1 MVRLNIKNRLMR
13 EFAFYKK
20 DTDYFETILS
30 LNIISY
36 KEAAV
41 IVLNDLRN
49 NWQNFDMDWF
59 VEKLQDNKKSLL
71 SSLRY
76 LLECLKK
83 YNLVIDIDYLNALL
97 KKYPVLEELLAD
109 IFKDKT
115 SVNYDYLA
123 SLVDSEEAINFLGLY
138 ATIKGKFDED
148 LEDIDFLGI
157 PDNHYTS
164 DSVKMYLLE
173 IKEYAILPHDQ
184 IIECFKAIET
194 ITNSLKEDI
203 TNEERVK
210 LKKRY
215 NYYRNLI
222 INTNLR
228 LVVNIAKRYSGRG
241 IDFLD
246 LIQEG
251 NKGLITAFEKFNYK
265 FGYHFSTYATW
276 WIRQAITRSIANDS
290 NLIRLPVHRYE
301 IIKKVYNTQKELE
314 MNLSRDPSAEEIA
327 NKLGISVNDVNS
339 CLEDSKVIVSLDA
352 TLPRAD
358 RETDSSKMSNYIKS
372 EENLE
377 DNVINGLLPEYLNDI
392 LSKCLTPKQE
402 KVIRMRFGI
411 QEPGKFNPLYD
422 GEHSLQKVGDTLSLT
437 RERIRQI
444 ESKAL
449 KRLSSHTSKIGLTGY
464 FSENKMNEVAKP
476 VEKKSKQ
483 EKGRA
488 FRMTPYKF
496 SEIVNG
502 DIEKIK
508 KCIELLSEEEQ
519 SALYA
524 RFGKNLDESNPVSR
538 KVSIMAYNAAKRIK
552 KMLENEAYRIRI
564 ENIKFGKNVPVV
576 TVLNGKRSIC
586 YLHDKLGCSKETIDL
601 LALNIINLPNMDI
614 LFYCYGSDL
623 SMAIDE
629 IAMPEEDY
637 NALEAVYPILKEKLA
652 NLNQSPSLKEV
663 LGTTDE
669 EVFYLANFANKN
681 TIRYRILSDK
691 FGSGL
696 TDNVKLMF
704 TKKTEKESFFKGLLA
719 AKKEIQNYRLNRG
732 ASSSLLPKEDI
743 HDIPE
748 EQKAIYLKDI
758 LEATDEEM
766 TYLTKTNPI
775 DPNTKIYSVLT
786 KLFGES
792 LASPRNSQKLGANE
806 RHCYYNGLAS
816 LKKKLEAYRKN
827 SKVTL
832 LDVLACSKEELP
844 EIMNLKEGV
853 IHQYFTNLFGN
864 DFSGEIDLSSLD
876 ASARKTWNIN
886 ITYLRKRYKKI
897 REERSLS
904 LINVLGIN
912 ESKFAS
918 YVAFYKEYYLSNYHE
933 LSKYFGEDLT
943 LKVDVNYKEE
953 KDTIKNLINIF
964 ISDYSVYKNNFLIA
978 ILGCTSSELIELQK
992 RLACDEEF
1000 LASLQKI
1007 FGENLSEEPKNI
1019 HEDISPYINRL
1030 KECLETLR
1038 LEGKRVTEP
1047 VEILTEQEY
1056 ATKLTPFKHPFFKE
1070 FVKLLPLEYQIIT
1083 ALRLGLYD
1091 GMIHSLSELA
1101 ELFNI
1106 SEQEVLMKT
1115 EKGISLFQTLVLKY
1129 HELYGKDFPTLDGES
1144 TMLLRLN
1151 GK

>member
-1 MVRLNIKNRLMR
+1 ML
-13 EFAFYKK
+13 
-20 DTDYFETILS
+20 
-30 LNIISY
+30 
-36 KEAAV
+36 
-41 IVLNDLRN
+41 
-49 NWQNFDMDWF
+49 
-59 VEKLQDNKKSLL
+59 
-71 SSLRY
+71 
-76 LLECLKK
+76 
-83 YNLVIDIDYLNALL
+83 DIDYLNALL
-97 KKYPVLEELLAD
+97 KKYPILDELLANL
-109 IFKDKT
+109 FKDKEK
-115 SVNYDYLA
+115 VNYDYLA
-123 SLVDSEEAINFLGLY
+123 SLIDNEETINFLVLY

-148 LEDIDFLGI
+148 LEDIDLDI
-157 PDNHYTS
+157 PDNKYTN
-164 DSVKMYLLE
+164 DSVQMYLLE
-173 IKEYAILPHDQ
+173 IKAYSVLPHNQ
-184 IIECFKAIET
+184 IIEYFKEIET

-228 LVVNIAKRYSGRG
+228 LVINIAKRYMGRG

-251 NKGLITAFEKFNYK
+251 NNGLITAFEKFNYK
-265 FGYHFSTYATW
+265 LGYHFSTYATW

-290 NLIRLPVHRYE
+290 NLIRIPVHRYE
-301 IIKKVYNTQKELE
+301 MIKKVANTKRQLN
-314 MNLSRDPSAEEIA
+314 MDLGRDVTEEEIS
-327 NKLGISVNDVNS
+327 NKLGISVKEVSS
-339 CLEDSKVIVSLDA
+339 CLRETRVTTSLDA
-352 TLPRAD
+352 TVSTAD
-358 RETDSSKMSNYIKS
+358 KESDGSKMINFIKS

-377 DNVINGLLPEYLNDI
+377 DNVINGLLPEYLNDV
-392 LSKCLTPKQE
+392 LSKCLTKKQE
-402 KVIRMRFGI
+402 KIIRMRFGI
-411 QEPGKFNPLYD
+411 QEPGKFNELYD
-422 GEHSLQKVGDTLSLT
+422 GEHTLRQVGAALSLT
-437 RERIRQI
+437 HERIRQI
-444 ESKAL
+444 EVKAL
-449 KRLSSHTSKIGLTGY
+449 KKLSSHTSKIGLTGY
-464 FSENKMNEVAKP
+464 FN
-476 VEKKSKQ
+476 EKKAAEQLAKNSKK

-488 FRMTPYKF
+488 FKMTPYKF

-502 DIEKIK
+502 DIEETK

-524 RFGKNLDESNPVSR
+524 RFGKNLDESNQVSR
-538 KVSIMAYNAAKRIK
+538 EVSVMAYNAAKKIK
-552 KMLENEAYRIRI
+552 KMQEKKSSNSSVRK
-564 ENIKFGKNVPVV
+564 IKSRKNGPVV
-576 TVLNGKRSIC
+576 TVLNGKRNIC

-601 LALNIINLPNMDI
+601 LALNIINLPDVAI
-614 LFYCYGSDL
+614 LFDYYGPDL

-637 NALEAVYPILKEKLA
+637 NALEKIYPILKEKLT
-652 NLNQSPSLKEV
+652 NLKPFTTLKEI
-663 LGTTDE
+663 LEATDDE
-669 EVFYLANFANKN
+669 IAYLANFANK
-681 TIRYRILSDK
+681 TKIRYRILSDK
-691 FGSGL
+691 FGAEL
-696 TDNVKLMF
+696 TDSAKLIFVKE
-704 TKKTEKESFFKGLLA
+704 TEKESFFKGLLA
-719 AKKEIQNYRLNRG
+719 AKKEIQMYHQKKGILT
-732 ASSSLLPKEDI
+732 AKEDI
-743 HDIPE
+743 ASVSKE
-748 EQKAIYLKDI
+748 KCELYLKDI
-758 LEATDEEM
+758 LQATDEEM
-766 TYLTKTNPI
+766 TYLTEINPI
-775 DPNTKIYSVLT
+775 DPNTKIYSLFT
-786 KLFGES
+786 ELFGKS
-792 LASPRNSQKLGANE
+792 LTSPRIFKKLDRKENSY
-806 RHCYYNGLAS
+806 YYNGIAS
-816 LKKKLEAYRKN
+816 LKKKLETFRSGTLK
-827 SKVTL
+827 STKVTL
-832 LDVLACSKEELP
+832 QSVLNCSKEELP

-853 IHQYFTNLFGN
+853 IHQYFTNLLGN

-886 ITYLRKRYKKI
+886 IAYLRKRYKKI

-912 ESKFAS
+912 ESEFAS
-918 YVAFYKEYYLSNYHE
+918 YVVFYKENYLSNYHE

-1019 HEDISPYINRL
+1019 NEDIAPYINRL
-1030 KECLETLR
+1030 KECLEKLR
-1038 LEGKRVTEP
+1038 LEGKQVTEP

-1106 SEQEVLMKT
+1106 SEREVLERT
-1115 EKGISLFQTLVLKY
+1115 EKGISLFQTISERYK
-1129 HELYGKDFPTLDGES
+1129 ELFSREFPSLDGES

-1151 GK
+1151 NKTNEVV